1 MKQYITLLLLV
12 LLVPAFAMAQEEKYE
27 SKEKDDYYRAW
38 RENYEKDYKPFSPM
52 DQSEIKAYKNAF
64 FDCKEIKRYTP
75 YQESE
80 EYQKY
85 YFESLKPR
93 LDDSPELAVRVHKWQ
108 VVRYE
113 KKDSVESI
121 VYKSNRYDAFE
132 PGIWVAY
139 SEDKGK
145 TWIFYYTGITHCQP
159 LCFKSQSKK
168 PLFNEHGDL
177 QLEACLLR
185 QISPFRMG
193 HGADYELVKD
203 GLLLTIDFETLRKDS
218 DGDGLTDIVEAKFMT
233 DPLNSDTDGDGIT
246 DGVDMNPRMSVPRS
260 EKTPVFEYLIDHRFH
275 DTIPLTIPEV
285 TYADEKTSVVMIVT
299 DNPDLQAV
307 QPKTK
312 RVVILTE
319 EEFEKQGSFFN
330 PLNRLHISPMFKV
343 DDEDDTYLV
352 SITDHRGSHDCV
364 VRNTGDGWTM
374 EVISVGIF

>member
-1 MKQYITLLLLV
+1 MKRYITLLLIA
-12 LLVPAFAMAQEEKYE
+12 LLVPAFAMAQGEEYK

-38 RENYEKDYKPFSPM
+38 RENYEKDNKPFSPM
-52 DQSEIKAYKNAF
+52 DKSEIKAYKNAF

-80 EYQKY
+80 EYQKF

-93 LDDSPELAVRVHKWQ
+93 LDDSPELAARVHKWQ

-113 KKDSVESI
+113 KKDSVEAI
-121 VYKSNRYDAFE
+121 VYKSNRYDECE

-145 TWIFYYTGITHCQP
+145 SWTFYYTGITHCQP
-159 LCFKSQSKK
+159 LCFKPQSKK
-168 PLFNEHGDL
+168 PLFNEQGDL

-185 QISPFRMG
+185 QISPFWMG

-203 GLLLTIDFETLRKDS
+203 GLLLTIDFETLCKDS

-233 DPLNSDTDGDGIT
+233 DPLNSDTDDDGIA
-246 DGVDMNPRMSVPRS
+246 DGLDMNPRMSVPRS
-260 EKTPVFEYLIDHRFH
+260 EKTAVFEHLVDHRFH
-275 DTIPLTIPEV
+275 DTIPLAIPEM

-312 RVVILTE
+312 RVIILTE

-352 SITDHRGSHDCV
+352 SITDYRGSHDCV
-364 VRNTGDGWTM
+364 VRKTGDGWTM